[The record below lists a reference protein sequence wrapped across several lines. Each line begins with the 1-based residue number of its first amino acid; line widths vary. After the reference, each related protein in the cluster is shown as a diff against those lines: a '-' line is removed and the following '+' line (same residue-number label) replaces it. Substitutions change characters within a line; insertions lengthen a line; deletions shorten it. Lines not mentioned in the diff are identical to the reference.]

1 MLFTFGFVISGIFPV
16 NFKGRVLLS
25 LPQMQP
31 NQSYNFGVGIIIA
44 GGIQRWWMSY
54 FKAPAE
60 LAWGYIQ
67 EWVVCW
73 EYDHLLV

>member
-1 MLFTFGFVISGIFPV
+1 MHLGMLFTFGFVISGIFPL

-44 GGIQRWWMSY
+44 GGVQRW
-54 FKAPAE
+54 
-60 LAWGYIQ
+60 
-67 EWVVCW
+67 
-73 EYDHLLV
+73 